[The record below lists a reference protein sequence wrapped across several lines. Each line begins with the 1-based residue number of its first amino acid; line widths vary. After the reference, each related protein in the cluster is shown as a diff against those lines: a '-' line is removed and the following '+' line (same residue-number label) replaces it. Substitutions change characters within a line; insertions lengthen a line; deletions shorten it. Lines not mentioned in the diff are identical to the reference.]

1 VVFTLLIDGR
11 VLKLRRTSLTMRRAR
26 LAIFLV
32 LSMALA
38 GCLGPT
44 TASWGKGNGEVHVDF
59 SQESTTITSSL
70 GSESQTFSDIQPI
83 GCATEEGD
91 LGSNSS
97 TPVSFSG
104 YLASSQIFSSH
115 SESDA
120 SSLDFAVTASVA
132 IEQMPISLAES
143 VVEGEGSRI
152 DVQSWMEPLRPRTGM
167 GTVNLEELN
176 SDAES
181 KWYVLGLIPTTENI
195 QDGMVAVNEWHQSVT
210 IYGYLVQMESSS
222 SNAPGLYNSQEAN
235 PNCSLKIGSSNNERL
250 YVLVTSIELSDSTVS
265 SSGED
270 GDEWVYGDVP
280 LFSRTGYIFFFII
293 VGIGGGVGSFI
304 LSKMFVLQGAKASM
318 KNLIGKSGMDAVKQ
332 LKKDVKSA
340 KASGLSS
347 PSDRQKASRKQAEKT
362 YSSSD
367 KASSQPALAGFD
379 LDSVL
384 SSAPSTSSTSEFGGG
399 KSSVV
404 KTEESKEMER
414 DFSKPTSEFTPP
426 VNQTSAPPRQ
436 STSNITSS
444 QPSSQ
449 PAEHFS
455 SAAPPQKAKSGPP
468 KRKTVRKRKATVKQE
483 EPEPEPEPR
492 KTERQTYDDS
502 DEDFS
507 DFSF

>member
-1 VVFTLLIDGR
+1 VVFTLFLDGR
-11 VLKLRRTSLTMRRAR
+11 VLKLKRTSLSMRRAR
-26 LAIFLV
+26 FAVFLV

-44 TASWGKGNGEVHVDF
+44 TASWGKGSGEVHVDF
-59 SQESTTITSSL
+59 SQESTTVTSSL
-70 GSESQTFSDIQPI
+70 GSTSQTFSDIQPI
-83 GCATEEGD
+83 GCATEDGD
-91 LGSNSS
+91 LASNSS

-104 YLASSQIFSSH
+104 YLASSQIFSAH

-120 SSLDFAVTASVA
+120 NELDFAVTASVA

-152 DVQSWMEPLRPRTGM
+152 DVKSWMEPLRPRTGM
-167 GTVNLEELN
+167 GTVNLEKIN

-195 QDGMVAVNEWHQSVT
+195 QEGMVAVNEWHQSVT

-222 SNAPGLYNSQEAN
+222 NNAPGLYNSQEAN
-235 PNCSLKIGSSNNERL
+235 PDCSVKIGSNNNERL

-265 SSGED
+265 SSGDD

-332 LKKDVKSA
+332 VKKDVKSA

-347 PSDRQKASRKQAEKT
+347 PIDRQKASRKQAEKT
-362 YSSSD
+362 YSNSDNKSSE
-367 KASSQPALAGFD
+367 SALAGFD

-384 SSAPSTSSTSEFGGG
+384 SSAPSTSSTNEFGGG

-404 KTEESKEMER
+404 KTEESKEMDR
-414 DFSKPTSEFTPP
+414 DISKPTSDFTPP
-426 VNQTSAPPRQ
+426 VSQISVPPRQ

-444 QPSSQ
+444 QPTSQ
-449 PAEHFS
+449 PTEHFS
-455 SAAPPQKAKSGPP
+455 STAPAKKAKSGPP

-483 EPEPEPEPR
+483 DPEPEAEPR
-492 KTERQTYDDS
+492 QTERQTYDDS